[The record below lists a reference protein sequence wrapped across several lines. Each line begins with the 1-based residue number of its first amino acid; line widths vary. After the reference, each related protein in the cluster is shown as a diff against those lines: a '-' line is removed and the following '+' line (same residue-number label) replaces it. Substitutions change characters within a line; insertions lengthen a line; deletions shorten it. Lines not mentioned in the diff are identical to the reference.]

1 MNFLR
6 LLSVGLAR
14 LISNVFALV
23 LRDGLRGRAE
33 ALRAQGYAFIETV
46 RSGLVPTP
54 LPEEEKPL
62 RARAALTPS
71 RPGGIIPVQFQRGRP
86 LLGLPAP
93 SDTSPAIAARRRTY
107 FRFLSLIGYV
117 APKDADFLLHL
128 ADDPGSTDG
137 AGLGSWVFNRK
148 LDAACTS
155 VVVPDPHFV
164 GTRGY
169 SRLRRTL
176 SSARIPWDERQ
187 PRAMFRGSSTGGSLR
202 AGQRSSDNPRV
213 RLCLR
218 SLESPSEL
226 DARITRVVNADEGRA
241 AELTAMGVTSRFM
254 TPAEQ
259 AAFKYLVSIDGW
271 AGEWDGLYWKLFS
284 GSVVL
289 LVESAWAQW
298 YTHRLEPFVHYVPV
312 SADLSNLIDQIR
324 WCRDHDA
331 ECRAIAERARS
342 FLEQHVS
349 FEQAVRYTAEQ
360 LRNSAA
366 NARS

>member
-1 MNFLR
+1 MNLLR
-6 LLSVGLAR
+6 LVSAGLAR
-14 LISNVFALV
+14 MLSNLFALV
-23 LRDGLRGRAE
+23 LRDRQYGRA
-33 ALRAQGYAFIETV
+33 AAFRAQGYAFVETV
-46 RSGLVPTP
+46 RTGLAPAPLPAANPSRPRAGLV
-54 LPEEEKPL
+54 
-62 RARAALTPS
+62 AS

-86 LLGLPAP
+86 LLGLPSS
-93 SDTSPAIAARRRTY
+93 SDTSPAIAARRKAY
-107 FRFLSLIGYV
+107 FHFLSFVGYV

-128 ADDPGSTDG
+128 ADDPGFTNH
-137 AGLGSWVFNRK
+137 APLPSWVFNRK
-148 LDAACTS
+148 LDAASAS

-164 GTRGY
+164 ATRGY

-176 SSARIPWDERQ
+176 TAARIPWDERQ

-202 AGQRSSDNPRV
+202 TGQKSRDNPRV

-218 SLESPSEL
+218 SLESPHEL

-241 AELTAMGVTSRFM
+241 AELAALGVTSPFM

-298 YTHRLEPFVHYVPV
+298 YTDRLEPFVHYVPV
-312 SADLSNLIDQIR
+312 SADLSNLADQIR
-324 WCRDHDA
+324 WCRDHDS

-342 FLEQHVS
+342 LLDQHVT
-349 FEQAVRYTAEQ
+349 FEQAVRYTADQ
-360 LRNSAA
+360 LRHS
-366 NARS
+366 ST